1 MVDKELLTAIGETLE
16 PIKQDVSGVRQDVA
30 GLDRK
35 VSGLRQDV
43 AGLDR
48 KVSGLRQDVA
58 GLDRKVSGLDEKVT
72 SIQKQNDIIF
82 NEVKRLGAG
91 HAKFSDSLFQLESDV
106 GELKTGQMRMEDK
119 LDCVD
124 AMAEVTGNVHRD
136 HETRIHALEDKITA

>member
-16 PIKQDVSGVRQDVA
+16 PIKQDVSGV
-30 GLDRK
+30 
-35 VSGLRQDV
+35 RQDV